1 MHVLIQNTPHIRML
15 EIRHLNLLVKLADAG
30 NLARAG
36 RELHLSQPAVSRQMA
51 DIEEHAG
58 GLVFERKTKPIRFT
72 PLGFRLLETAYNVLA
87 EIDRSDR
94 DLARLRDGHAGQLR
108 IAVECHS
115 CFDWLMPSMDAFRI
129 DWPEVEMDLIGG
141 FHEDPVDLIDA
152 DKADLAI
159 VSHAKPRKDI
169 SYHPL
174 FRYEVR
180 ALLPHHHPLLSKPH
194 LTATDF
200 REETLITY
208 PIDCERLDLLREVLG
223 PAGITPRRRTTELT
237 VAILQLVASNRG
249 IAAMATWAVQP
260 YLDKDYVSQRPIRRS
275 GLFANLYMATNKSR
289 GQLAYVQAFLK
300 LNRDT
305 CFRTLRGISA
315 IH

>member
-1 MHVLIQNTPHIRML
+1 ML
-15 EIRHLNLLVKLADAG
+15 EIRHFHLLTKLADAG

-72 PLGFRLLETAYNVLA
+72 PLGFRLLETAYNVLSA
-87 EIDRSDR
+87 LDRNER
-94 DLARLRDGHAGQLR
+94 DLARLRDGQAGQLR

-115 CFDWLMPSMDAFRI
+115 CFDWLMPSMDAFRH

-159 VSHAKPRKDI
+159 VSHAKPRKGI
-169 SYHPL
+169 AYHPL

-180 ALLPHHHPLLSKPH
+180 ALLPHQHPLLQKDY
-194 LTATDF
+194 LTAQDF
-200 REETLITY
+200 RNETLITY
-208 PIDCERLDLLREVLG
+208 PIDCERLDILREVLG
-223 PAGITPRRRTTELT
+223 PAGVTPKRRTTELT
-237 VAILQLVASNRG
+237 VAILQLVASGRG

-260 YLDKDYVSQRPIRRS
+260 YLDSNYIAQLPIRRN
-275 GLFANLYMATNKSR
+275 GLFANLYMATDKSR
-289 GQLAYVQAFLK
+289 GQLAYMEAFLK

-305 CFRTLRGISA
+305 CFTTLRGIEK
-315 IH
+315 I